1 MQNLKF
7 IILLSIISFIGINAH
22 AQNANDVVNKNIPV
36 TFFGI
41 DFTKSKGVLLGA
53 RSSEMIQKYFP
64 AINNL
69 MIEESNKY
77 DIAKAFNKSQV
88 EYDFNEVNK
97 LNALIDTNNF
107 QVNSTNLVQTISRD
121 TIANMIKQYNLKGKT
136 GTGLVFIVQSLDKS
150 KYLITFHFV
159 FFTMPEAQIIIDE
172 IITGKPM
179 GFGMRNYWANSFHDA
194 LKHTIPYILQK
205 KYYNK

>member
-1 MQNLKF
+1 MKNLKF
-7 IILLSIISFIGINAH
+7 TILLFIITFYGPTAN
-22 AQNANDVVNKNIPV
+22 AQNANDVVNKNIQV

-53 RSSEMIQKYFP
+53 RSSEMIKKYFP

-69 MIEESNKY
+69 LIVESNKY

-88 EYDFNEVNK
+88 EYDFKEVNK

-107 QVNSTNLVQTISRD
+107 QVTTTNAVQPLSQD
-121 TIANMIKQYNLKGKT
+121 TITSMIKQYDLQGKT
-136 GTGLVFIVQSLDKS
+136 GMGLVFIVQSLNKTKD
-150 KYLITFHFV
+150 INTFHFV

-172 IITGKPM
+172 IVTGKPM

-205 KYYNK
+205 KYHQ